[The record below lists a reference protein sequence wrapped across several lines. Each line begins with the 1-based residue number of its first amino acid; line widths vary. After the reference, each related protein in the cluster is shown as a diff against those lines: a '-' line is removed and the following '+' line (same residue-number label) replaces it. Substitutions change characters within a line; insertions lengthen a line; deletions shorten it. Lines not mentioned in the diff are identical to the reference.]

1 MPALQ
6 LSALYDR
13 QQVHDLFSPETIF
26 TPQAGTWGLHGW
38 VPIPGRDGD
47 YVFFVTFG
55 QSQAEH
61 EFDES
66 ISDDGVLT
74 WQSQPRQG
82 LNDSHIRKWLQHDE
96 FRNTIHLFLRTE
108 AGRPYAYLG
117 RLKYLTHDPAR
128 QRPVYFQWQLLDWEQ
143 IRGRTANL
151 VAHIEPPTPLPSRP
165 IGLEEVEAVVSKPR
179 NTQQARSFSQRRK
192 PDYSEQDARNR
203 NLGRAGEE
211 LVLQFE
217 RDRLAREG
225 RSDLSAKVLHVAE
238 VEGDGAG
245 HDIRS
250 YRADGSAFFIE
261 VKTTR
266 GGQETPFYLSA
277 NEIEFAQR
285 HAGFYCLVRVFD
297 FCPDPPAGRFFRVE
311 GDLRAVLDL
320 QPLNYRAVH
329 GGK

>member
-1 MPALQ
+1 MPALR
-6 LSALYDR
+6 LSAQYDR
-13 QQVHDLFSPETIF
+13 QQVHELFSPETPF

-38 VPIPGRDGD
+38 VPIPGREGD

-61 EFDES
+61 DFDES

-82 LNDSHIRKWLQHDE
+82 LGDRHIRQWISHQDLH
-96 FRNTIHLFLRTE
+96 NTIHLFLRTE
-108 AGRPYAYLG
+108 EGKPYTYLG
-117 RLKYLTHDPAR
+117 RLKYLTHDATR
-128 QRPVYFQWQLLDWEQ
+128 EKPVYFQWQLLDWESV
-143 IRGRTANL
+143 RAGTAPSVIHVEPATKTQARPPGL
-151 VAHIEPPTPLPSRP
+151 MEVPAPVVDAQVAPTP
-165 IGLEEVEAVVSKPR
+165 
-179 NTQQARSFSQRRK
+179 RSFNQRRK
-192 PDYSEQDARNR
+192 PDYSEQDTKNR
-203 NLGRAGEE
+203 QLGRAGEE

-225 RSDLSAKVLHVAE
+225 RHDLAEKVLHVAE

-250 YRADGSAFFIE
+250 YRTDGSPLFIE

-277 NEIEFAQR
+277 NELEFARR
-285 HAGFYCLVRVFD
+285 HNASYYLFRVFD
-297 FCPDPPAGRFFRVE
+297 FAGNPPSGNFFRVE
-311 GDLRAVLDL
+311 GDLAEVLNL
-320 QPLNYRAVH
+320 QPQTYRASARIR
-329 GGK
+329 